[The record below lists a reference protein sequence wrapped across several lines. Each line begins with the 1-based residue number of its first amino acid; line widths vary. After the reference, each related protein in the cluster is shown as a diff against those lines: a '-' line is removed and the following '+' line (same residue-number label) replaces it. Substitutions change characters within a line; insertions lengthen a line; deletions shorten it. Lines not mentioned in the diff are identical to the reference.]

1 MGVTSLSLD
10 NPVFSAF
17 VTYAVLVIL
26 KTMIMSFFTA
36 YQRMSN
42 KAFSNEEDV
51 ASFKGGKKFEVI
63 RYHPAVER
71 VRRCH
76 QNDLE
81 NVIPF
86 VLLGLLYV
94 ASGPSL
100 WAALLHF
107 RIFTVTRFLHTLI
120 YLNGVRQPARALSF
134 LSGVA
139 VNISMAVAVLG
150 KGTF

>member
-1 MGVTSLSLD
+1 MAVISLSLD

-17 VTYAVLVIL
+17 VTYAVLVIM

-36 YQRMSN
+36 YQRMTN

-51 ASFKGGKKFEVI
+51 ASFGKKLEVT
-63 RYHPAVER
+63 RYHPGVER

-100 WAALLHF
+100 GAALLHF
-107 RIFTVTRFLHTLI
+107 RAFTVARFLHTLV
-120 YLNGVRQPARALSF
+120 YLNSVRQPARALCF
-134 LSGVA
+134 LCGIV
-139 VNISMAVAVLG
+139 VNISMAVATLS